1 MNKYSIT
8 TNWIIQETINKY
20 LIQEYKK
27 EHKARFNEAI
37 DLMSLS
43 LYTLKWIP
51 PINRVF
57 WGHEP
62 LHLSYPL
69 RLRHQWVD
77 DLRRHA
83 REVTGKKRLSRLLT
97 KNQVI
102 GMILKA

>member
-1 MNKYSIT
+1 MNKYIIT
-8 TNWIIQETINKY
+8 SNWMIQETINKY

-27 EHKARFNEAI
+27 EHKAIFNQSI
-37 DLMSLS
+37 DLTHAMYS
-43 LYTLKWIP
+43 LKWIP

-69 RLRHQWVD
+69 GLQHQWID
-77 DLRRHA
+77 DLRRHL
-83 REVTGKKRLSRLLT
+83 REVSGKKRLSTKLT